1 LPAGAS
7 PGASVQLGRRA
18 LILATLV
25 GPAVGARAQAGAG
38 AEAQAGAGSDAQAGA
53 ASYVPP
59 SNAVIRAILA
69 ERIDV
74 GRLSVGLIGGLRTP
88 DGRRLA
94 TYGSADTPA
103 NQRPASDTPASG
115 APVGQRPASDTSA
128 SGVPVGR
135 PLDGDTVFEIGSIT
149 KVFTALLLADM
160 VERGEVALDDPV
172 AKYLPTA
179 MPAGVSLATHNGKPI
194 TLLDLATC
202 TSGLPNMPDNFAPRD
217 QANPY
222 ADYTVAQLYVFL
234 NGFVPR
240 FDPGTHYEY
249 SNLGFALLGHALAL
263 RAGRS
268 YEDLVIERICAPL
281 GMDSTRITLSP
292 SMRGRLAQG
301 HDSGL
306 DPVPNWDL
314 PTMAG
319 AGALRS
325 TANDLFTFLEVCLGL
340 HETRLAP
347 AFARMLTVRRHAGA
361 QMDVAFGWFV
371 ASRHD
376 DEIVWK
382 SGETGG
388 YSSFIGY
395 STKSRLASIVLSNA
409 NNLNSDLGFHLI
421 NPAYPL
427 AKLHRQVAIDPARLA
442 TYVGSYAIT
451 TDFFL
456 TITQRDGRLFVT
468 ATDQAT
474 YELFP
479 ESETDFF
486 LRVVDAQITFERST
500 DGHRPAPA
508 LVLHQNG
515 RDRRGGRLRLP

>member
-1 LPAGAS
+1 MPAGGS
-7 PGASVQLGRRA
+7 PGASVRIGRRG
-18 LILATLV
+18 LILATLAGRV
-25 GPAVGARAQAGAG
+25 VGAHAQAGAVP
-38 AEAQAGAGSDAQAGA
+38 EAPVQAGAASEAQAGA
-53 ASYVPP
+53 ASFVPP
-59 SNAVIRAILA
+59 SDVVIRAILA

-74 GRLSVGLIGGLRTP
+74 GRQSRGMVAGLRTP

-94 TYGSADTPA
+94 TYGSADAPA
-103 NQRPASDTPASG
+103 RQRPASDTPADGAPAGGTSVSG
-115 APVGQRPASDTSA
+115 A
-128 SGVPVGR
+128 PVGR

-160 VERGEVALDDPV
+160 VERGQVALDDPV

-179 MPAGVSLATHNGKPI
+179 MPGGVSLAMHDSKPI
-194 TLLDLATC
+194 TLLDLATY
-202 TSGLPNMPDNFAPRD
+202 TSGLPNMPDNFAPKD
-217 QANPY
+217 PANPH
-222 ADYTVAQLYVFL
+222 ANYTVAQLYGFL

-249 SNLGFALLGHALAL
+249 ANLGFGLLGHALAL

-281 GMDSTRITLSP
+281 GLDSTRITLSAL
-292 SMRGRLAQG
+292 MRGRLVQG

-314 PTMAG
+314 PTLAG

-325 TANDLFTFLEVCLGL
+325 TANDLFMFLEACLGL
-340 HETRLAP
+340 HDTPLAP
-347 AFARMLTVRRHAGA
+347 AFARMLTVRRHAWS
-361 QMDVAFGWFV
+361 QMEVAFGWFV
-371 ASRHD
+371 ASGHD
-376 DEIVWK
+376 DTIVCK
-382 SGETGG
+382 DGETGG

-427 AKLHRQVAIDPARLA
+427 AQLHRQVAIGPARLA

-515 RDRRGGRLRLP
+515 RDRRGERLRLP